1 MTGGATPCYRS
12 DSQPT
17 LNPDILISQHYAKP
31 TMPRLM
37 PTSHVIRKQ
46 WVFVIDQIIS
56 DLAHS
61 FSPRINYFHPQQG
74 SILTHWCGNECQ
86 PPTVLQNPINNC
98 PPLFFG
104 VGRHPVDY
112 FSFEGTKRWW
122 VENGPRGVWTWSG
135 PAWAAF
141 REALWQTWREKQSTA
156 IFCRCCGLHGV
167 VCCWWLKHL
176 NGGELAKDWEGF
188 DLTTLGCICVGGVH
202 GRSRVMLHRARNKV
216 HKWRKKHNI
225 KIDSAKSFGRVF
237 TDTRGSSSERLLLQ
251 NWLQKREF
259 IAGQIHKASCVG
271 SGHLRS
277 PNNTEQWEWM
287 TLLLWLLHKYA
298 FPKSANTHNY
308 FSPDFVFITFTKEEQ
323 CVILLNTI

>member
-1 MTGGATPCYRS
+1 MYVNTSNNINTRLLLILLRFQMTGAATPCYWS

-17 LNPDILISQHYAKP
+17 LNPDILIFQYYAKP

-37 PTSHVIRKQ
+37 QTSHVIRKQ

-61 FSPRINYFHPQQG
+61 FSPRINYFHPQQHG

-86 PPTVLQNPINNC
+86 PPTVLQNPIYNC

-156 IFCRCCGLHGV
+156 IFLSLLWSSWRCLLLMV
-167 VCCWWLKHL
+167 
-176 NGGELAKDWEGF
+176 ETF
-188 DLTTLGCICVGGVH
+188 
-202 GRSRVMLHRARNKV
+202 
-216 HKWRKKHNI
+216 KWRWVSK
-225 KIDSAKSFGRVF
+225 RL
-237 TDTRGSSSERLLLQ
+237 RGF
-251 NWLQKREF
+251 WLDNP
-259 IAGQIHKASCVG
+259 GLYLCG
-271 SGHLRS
+271 WRS
-277 PNNTEQWEWM
+277 W
-287 TLLLWLLHKYA
+287 
-298 FPKSANTHNY
+298 
-308 FSPDFVFITFTKEEQ
+308 EEQ
-323 CVILLNTI
+323 SDVASSAQQSTCKCEETTQY